1 MPMLIEHPARVLVL
15 ASSTRIGDGMAR
27 RSSAGFSQGGAR
39 ARSAARLAAV
49 AGLLA
54 GLQAVPAAAGDFR
67 LGRTEGL
74 LDFTIA
80 YGVLVR
86 TEEADDDLIALSS
99 GGDAPSSNYDDGNL
113 NYDTGIASN
122 MVRATGE
129 LTLQRGGFGAYVRG
143 YALYDYE
150 NDERD
155 RERTSLS
162 GDAKDAV
169 GRDADLLD
177 AYVTWRVN
185 WLGMPVRI
193 RIGDQVIN
201 WGETLFVRDGI
212 DVINPVDFV
221 AAFQPASTAQ
231 DLFVPQGMV
240 WAAASVT
247 EHIALEGYYQYEWEP
262 ARLPPVGTLFSANDA
277 FDTRD
282 MNAIFLGAGRVSDLG
297 TDLDGFFALPE
308 GTLGFDA
315 DFNRLPGLRDSS
327 ASDGGQFGLT
337 LRSILPGITATA
349 LGVHYVRYH
358 SRLPV
363 LSGQTGDEAAV
374 AATSEA
380 AVAARAAD
388 LAPVYES
395 TGLSPEEALTQA
407 TATAESLTL
416 SAYANAAGY
425 FVEYPEDVDMFG
437 LTFNTATASTG
448 TLLSGELSH
457 HLDFPFQIDT
467 DAVVTGALSPI
478 RYTPAFAGGPLGQ
491 FGADAAVRGYERLDK
506 TQAAFGV
513 AHIFGPRLGATQMIL
528 SADAAAVFVHDFP
541 DAGTLPL
548 NATADPDRT
557 SWGYRLLGQLNY
569 NSLFGGLNL
578 RPRLV
583 FTHDA
588 GGTTP
593 GPQATFIEDRK
604 SLSVG
609 VGGDYIRAWT
619 VDLSYTSFFDDADGN
634 RLRDRDFVRFQISY
648 SF

>member
-1 MPMLIEHPARVLVL
+1 
-15 ASSTRIGDGMAR
+15 MAGSVAGQLR
-27 RSSAGFSQGGAR
+27 FALQGRSVA
-39 ARSAARLAAV
+39 LAAGV
-49 AGLLA
+49 AGLVCGLA
-54 GLQAVPAAAGDFR
+54 TGPAGAGDFR
-67 LGRTEGL
+67 VGRTEGL
-74 LDFTIA
+74 LNFTVA
-80 YGVLVR
+80 YGVLLR
-86 TEEADDDLIALSS
+86 TEDADDDLIAVAS
-99 GGDAPSSNYDDGNL
+99 GGDAPSANYDDGNL

-129 LTLQRGGFGAYVRG
+129 LTLQRGGFGVYARG

-155 RERTSLS
+155 RERTPLT

-212 DVINPVDFV
+212 DVVNPIDFV

-247 EHIALEGYYQYEWEP
+247 ENVAVEGYYQYEWEP
-262 ARLPPVGTLFSANDA
+262 ARLPPVGTLFSTNDA
-277 FDTRD
+277 FDTD
-282 MNAIFLGAGRVSDLG
+282 DVNAVFLGAGRVSDLG
-297 TDLDGFFALPE
+297 TDLDQFFALPE

-315 DFNRLPGLRDSS
+315 DFNRLPGLGHSR
-327 ASDGGQFGLT
+327 ASDDGQFGLT
-337 LRSILPGITATA
+337 VRTILPGITATK
-349 LGVHYVRYH
+349 LGLHYVRYH
-358 SRLPV
+358 SRLPI

-380 AVAARAAD
+380 AVEEAAAE

-395 TGLSPEEALTQA
+395 TGLSPEDAQAEA
-407 TATAESLTL
+407 TATAESLIL
-416 SAYANAAGY
+416 SAYANAAGF
-425 FVEYPEDVDMFG
+425 FVDYPEDVDMLG

-448 TLLSGELSH
+448 TLLSGEFSYH
-457 HLDFPFQIDT
+457 RDFPFQIDT
-467 DAVVTGALSPI
+467 DAVAAGVLSPVQ
-478 RYTPAFAGGPLGQ
+478 YTPAFAGGPLGA
-491 FGADAAVRGYERLDK
+491 FGADAVVRGFERLDK
-506 TQAAFGV
+506 TQVALGA

-541 DAGTLPL
+541 DRQTLPL
-548 NATADPDRT
+548 NAAEEPDRT

-569 NSLFGGLNL
+569 NGLFGGLNL

-583 FTHDA
+583 FTHDVV
-588 GGTTP
+588 GTTP
-593 GPQATFIEDRK
+593 APQGTFLEDRK
-604 SLSVG
+604 SATLG
-609 VGGDYIRAWT
+609 VSADYIRAWT
-619 VDLSYTSFFDDADGN
+619 LDVSYTNFFGADRSN
-634 RLRDRDFVRFQISY
+634 RLGDRDFLRLRISY